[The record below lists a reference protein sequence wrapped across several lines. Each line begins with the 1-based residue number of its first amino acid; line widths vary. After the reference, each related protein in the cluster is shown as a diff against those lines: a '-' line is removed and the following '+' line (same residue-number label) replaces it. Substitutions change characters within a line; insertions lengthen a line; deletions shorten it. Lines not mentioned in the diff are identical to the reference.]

1 VVTARNKRRLGS
13 QHKTPRIVHISVDV
27 SWLAEK
33 IIAEVQREGG
43 DAIPEFEAYLD
54 EPMTDT

>member
-1 VVTARNKRRLGS
+1 LGS